1 MFLTIAIKRV
11 YEFYEN
17 SYDSDLFFFIIVKID
32 ISSLSSSSD
41 SLIIAMDINLIYD
54 DYSKNLLLLIR
65 YKVSQFQLKKTNFLI
80 ISAQKNMH
88 NVVYFLNFF
97 GVVVIFKASNE
108 RKNCHAV
115 GQEILGKQK
124 ADAFTR
130 GQSLKLNSSLSAR
143 DDRCQTIKRPSDLY
157 AQLNFAGTW
166 TGNAK

>member
-17 SYDSDLFFFIIVKID
+17 SYDFDLFFIIVKID